1 MSRLKTIVDA
11 IVAESSGVQAR
22 LLVAR
27 IGLKAGV
34 NLSRITPSTP
44 DNPELERKILQAARQ
59 VLGRDL
65 QIEDRNAEE
74 AQK

>member
-1 MSRLKTIVDA
+1 MSRLKNIVDA

-34 NLSRITPSTP
+34 NLSRITPNTP
-44 DNPELERKILQAARQ
+44 ENPELEKRILQAAHQ
-59 VLGRDL
+59 VLGREL
-65 QIEDRNAEE
+65 QIQEKNGEE
-74 AQK
+74 AQR